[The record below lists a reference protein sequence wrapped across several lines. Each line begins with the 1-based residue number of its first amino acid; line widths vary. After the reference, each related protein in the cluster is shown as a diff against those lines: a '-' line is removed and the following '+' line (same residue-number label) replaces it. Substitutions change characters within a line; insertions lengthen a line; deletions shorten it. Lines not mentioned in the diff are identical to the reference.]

1 MRRRTRDY
9 EALRNALAGRRI
21 TEWDENYIILDN
33 GMRLVVEMTE
43 SDCCAWAYG
52 KFSDVVLDA
61 AITHVSDIKYT
72 SWNDGDTYGCSA
84 EVTIMH
90 NRNRICQIIGNA
102 DAGNGGY
109 YYSIA
114 SFVVHPP
121 EGEPW
126 QTDFVG
132 SEDKGDEDEPIRVD
146 LGCCPGFSEE
156 LEI

>member
-1 MRRRTRDY
+1 MSRRQTKNY
-9 EALRNALAGRRI
+9 EALREALAGRRI
-21 TEWDENYIILDN
+21 VEWDESYIILDN

-43 SDCCAWAYG
+43 SDCCAGAYG
-52 KFSDVVLDA
+52 EFSDVVLDA

-72 SWNDGDTYGCSA
+72 PWKDDDTYGCSA

-121 EGEPW
+121 KGQPW
-126 QTDFVG
+126 KCDFVG
-132 SEDKGDEDEPIRVD
+132 SEDGEDESERVNY
-146 LGCCPGFSEE
+146 GGQSINNSQFE
-156 LEI
+156 L